1 MHRIALEGLDFFAYH
16 GVLPEE
22 QRIGNRY
29 KIDIAIETD
38 FSLAAMHDS
47 IEHTIDYG
55 KLYAIIADIMQ
66 TPAKLL
72 EHIAHKIVVQ
82 ALVTFE
88 QAQVV
93 EVSVYKQNPPLG
105 GVCAWAKITLREGR
119 AEAIGSLKT

>member
-38 FSLAAMHDS
+38 FSLAAQHDS
-47 IEHTIDYG
+47 LENTIDYSQ
-55 KLYAIIADIMQ
+55 LYAIIADIMQ

-72 EHIAHKIVVQ
+72 EHVAHKIITQ
-82 ALVTFE
+82 TLATFA

-93 EVSVYKQNPPLG
+93 EVSVAKQNPPLG
-105 GVCAWAKITLREGR
+105 GICAWAKITLREGR
-119 AEAIGSLKT
+119 R